1 METNEEK
8 FETGLAV
15 LEMARTA
22 GWKWLEG
29 KIREELAIEYK
40 ELREFEVNGKTSEE
54 IASDYLQHRANTN
67 AYEKVLSMVETAI
80 LEKDKAAEIMTGNI

>member
-8 FETGLAV
+8 FEAGLAV

-29 KIREELAIEYK
+29 KIREELVIEYK
-40 ELREFEVNGKTSEE
+40 ELREFEISGKTSEE
-54 IASDYLQHRANTN
+54 IASDYLQHRANAN

-80 LEKDKAAEIMTGNI
+80 LEKDEAAGIMTGNI

>member
-8 FETGLAV
+8 FEAGLAV
-15 LEMARTA
+15 LEMVRTA

-29 KIREELAIEYK
+29 KIREELVIEYK
-40 ELREFEVNGKTSEE
+40 ELREFEISGKTSEE
-54 IASDYLQHRANTN
+54 IASDYLQHRANAN

-80 LEKDKAAEIMTGNI
+80 LEKDEAAGIMTGNI

>member
-1 METNEEK
+1 MASDEEK

-29 KIREELAIEYK
+29 KIREELAIEYR
-40 ELREFEVNGKTSEE
+40 ELREFEIIGKTSEE
-54 IASDYLQHRANTN
+54 IASDYLQHRANAN

-80 LEKDKAAEIMTGNI
+80 HEKDAAAEVIGKQS

>member
-8 FETGLAV
+8 FEAGIAV

-29 KIREELAIEYK
+29 KIREELAIEY
-40 ELREFEVNGKTSEE
+40 V
-54 IASDYLQHRANTN
+54 
-67 AYEKVLSMVETAI
+67 EKIISMVENAVR
-80 LEKDKAAEIMTGNI
+80 EKDEAANAMNRE

>member
-8 FETGLAV
+8 FEAGLAV

-29 KIREELAIEYK
+29 KIREELTIEYR
-40 ELREFEVNGKTSEE
+40 ELREFEISGKTSEE
-54 IASDYLQHRANTN
+54 IASAYLQHRANVN

-80 LEKDKAAEIMTGNI
+80 CEKDEAADAMNQ

>member
-8 FETGLAV
+8 FEAGIAV

-29 KIREELAIEYK
+29 KIREELAIEYV
-40 ELREFEVNGKTSEE
+40 ELREFEITGKTSEE
-54 IASDYLQHRANTN
+54 IASDYLQHRANAN
-67 AYEKVLSMVETAI
+67 AYEKIISMVENAVR
-80 LEKDKAAEIMTGNI
+80 EKDEAANAMNRE

>member
-8 FETGLAV
+8 FEAGLAV

-29 KIREELAIEYK
+29 RIREELAIEYR
-40 ELREFEVNGKTSEE
+40 ELREFEISGKTSEE
-54 IASDYLQHRANTN
+54 IASIYLQHRANVN
-67 AYEKVLSMVETAI
+67 AYEKVLSMVETA
-80 LEKDKAAEIMTGNI
+80 LHEKDEAAGAMNQEL

>member
-1 METNEEK
+1 METDEQK
-8 FETGLAV
+8 FEAGLAV

-40 ELREFEVNGKTSEE
+40 ELREFEVSGKTSEE
-54 IASDYLQHRANTN
+54 IASDYLQHRANAN

-80 LEKDKAAEIMTGNI
+80 LEKDEAAGIMTGNI

>member
-8 FETGLAV
+8 FEAGLAV

-40 ELREFEVNGKTSEE
+40 ELREFEISGKTSEE
-54 IASDYLQHRANTN
+54 IASDYLQHRANAN
-67 AYEKVLSMVETAI
+67 AYEKILSMVETAI
-80 LEKDKAAEIMTGNI
+80 RDKDEAASVMSRNI

>member
-1 METNEEK
+1 MTNYEEK

-29 KIREELAIEYK
+29 KIREELVIEYR
-40 ELREFEVNGKTSEE
+40 ELREFEIAGKTSEE
-54 IASDYLQHRANTN
+54 IASDYLQHRANAN
-67 AYEKVLSMVETAI
+67 AYEKVLSMVETA
-80 LEKDKAAEIMTGNI
+80 LHEKDEAAGVIGKQS

>member
-1 METNEEK
+1 METNEKK
-8 FETGLAV
+8 FEAGLAV

-40 ELREFEVNGKTSEE
+40 ELRELEIAGKTSEE
-54 IASDYLQHRANTN
+54 IASDYLQHRANAN
-67 AYEKVLSMVETAI
+67 AYEKVLNLVEIAI
-80 LEKDKAAEIMTGNI
+80 KEKDEAAGAMNQNS

>member
-8 FETGLAV
+8 FEAGIAV

-29 KIREELAIEYK
+29 KIREELTIEYV
-40 ELREFEVNGKTSEE
+40 ELREFEIAGKTSEE
-54 IASDYLQHRANTN
+54 IASDYLQHRANAN
-67 AYEKVLSMVETAI
+67 AYEKIISMVENAVR
-80 LEKDKAAEIMTGNI
+80 EKDEAANAMNRE